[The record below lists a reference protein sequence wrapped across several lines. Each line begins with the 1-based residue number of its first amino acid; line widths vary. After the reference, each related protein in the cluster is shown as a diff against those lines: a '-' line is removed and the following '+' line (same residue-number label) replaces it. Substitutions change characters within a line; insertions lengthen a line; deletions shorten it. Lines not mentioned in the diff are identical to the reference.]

1 MKVTLINHTQNAR
14 ELLVFTK
21 STRLNL
27 STGLIDVISKMSEE
41 KIQKELDYMVDTI
54 KSSWEFVDFTF
65 LIEGVGRGF
74 THQFVRNRL
83 GSYAQQTMRILDVR
97 EFDYVTGPSIINN
110 PELKR
115 VYDKAMHDINSA
127 YVQLIEMGAKIE
139 DARGIL
145 PTNISTNI
153 IAKFNLRAL
162 SQMML
167 SRASNRT
174 QGEYRDVLD
183 AMYAAVVEAEP
194 WCAEFLRSSK
204 YDDLKRLESAILS
217 SYEGTDMC
225 TQLLKLIDKVRN
237 NG

>member
-14 ELLVFTK
+14 QLLVFTK
-21 STRLNL
+21 STRLNINTDL
-27 STGLIDVISKMSEE
+27 FQKIALDDEE
-41 KIQKELDYMVDTI
+41 FIQRELDYMVNTI

-65 LIEGVGRGF
+65 CIEGVGRGF

-83 GSYAQQTMRILDVR
+83 GSYAQQTMRILDMDGF
-97 EFDYVTGPSIINN
+97 EYITGPSISADPKLQLQYDNAMKAIN
-110 PELKR
+110 E
-115 VYDKAMHDINSA
+115 A
-127 YVQLIEMGAKIE
+127 YTSLIAQGAKIE
-139 DARGIL
+139 DARGLL

-162 SQMML
+162 SQMMM

-174 QGEYRDVLD
+174 QSEYRDVLD
-183 AMYAAVVEAEP
+183 AMYEAVVQAEP

-204 YDDLKRLESAILS
+204 YDDLKRLESAILDR
-217 SYEGTDMC
+217 YEGTEMC
-225 TQLLKLIDKVRN
+225 TSLLKLIDKVRN

>member
-1 MKVTLINHTQNAR
+1 MKVTLLNFTQNAR
-14 ELLVFTK
+14 QILVYTK
-21 STRLNL
+21 NTRLSVSANML
-27 STGLIDVISKMSEE
+27 DKVHSMSDEE
-41 KIQKELDYMVDTI
+41 IQRELDYMVNTI
-54 KSSWEFVDFTF
+54 KSSWEFVDATF
-65 LIEGVGRGF
+65 CIEGVSRGF

-83 GSYAQQTMRILDVR
+83 GSYAQQTMRILDMGD
-97 EFDYVTGPSIINN
+97 FDYITGPSIANDPRLKSLYDTMMGSINQYY
-110 PELKR
+110 KR
-115 VYDKAMHDINSA
+115 LISA
-127 YVQLIEMGAKIE
+127 GAKIE

-162 SQMML
+162 SQMMM

-174 QGEYRDVLD
+174 QDEYRQVLD

-194 WCAEFLRSSK
+194 WCASFLRSSK
-204 YDDLKRLESAILS
+204 YDDLKRLESAILD
-217 SYEGTDMC
+217 SYKGTEMC

>member
-1 MKVTLINHTQNAR
+1 MKVTLVSHTQNAR

-21 STRLNL
+21 STRLNVT
-27 STGLIDVISKMSEE
+27 TGLLDVIKLYDEE
-41 KIQKELDYMVDTI
+41 KLQKELDYMVDTI

-65 LIEGVGRGF
+65 CIEGVSRGF

-83 GSYAQQTMRILDVR
+83 GSYAQQTMRILDMGD
-97 EFDYVTGPSIINN
+97 FDYITGPSISENPRLQSLYDTMMAKIN
-110 PELKR
+110 EYYKR
-115 VYDKAMHDINSA
+115 LISA
-127 YVQLIEMGAKIE
+127 GAKIE

-162 SQMML
+162 SQMMM

-174 QGEYRDVLD
+174 QDEYRQVLD

-194 WCAEFLRSSK
+194 WCASFLRSSK
-204 YDDLKRLESAILS
+204 YDDLKRLESAILDR
-217 SYEGTDMC
+217 YEGTDVC

>member
-1 MKVTLINHTQNAR
+1 MKVTLLNFTPNAR
-14 ELLVFTK
+14 QILVYTK
-21 STRLNL
+21 NTRLSVSANML
-27 STGLIDVISKMSEE
+27 DKVHSMSDEE
-41 KIQKELDYMVDTI
+41 IQRELDYMVNTI
-54 KSSWEFVDFTF
+54 KSSWEFVDATF
-65 LIEGVGRGF
+65 CIEGVSRGF

-83 GSYAQQTMRILDVR
+83 GSYAQQTMRILDMGD
-97 EFDYVTGPSIINN
+97 FDYITGPSIENN
-110 PELKR
+110 PRLKSL
-115 VYDKAMHDINSA
+115 YDTMMGSINQYYKRLISA
-127 YVQLIEMGAKIE
+127 GAKIE

-174 QGEYRDVLD
+174 QDEYRQVLD

-194 WCAEFLRSSK
+194 WCASFLRSSK
-204 YDDLKRLESAILS
+204 YDDLKRLESAILD

>member
-1 MKVTLINHTQNAR
+1 MKVTLVSHTQNAR

-21 STRLNL
+21 STRLNVT
-27 STGLIDVISKMSEE
+27 TGLLDVINLYSEE
-41 KIQKELDYMVDTI
+41 KLQKELDYMVDTI

-65 LIEGVGRGF
+65 CIEGVSRGF

-83 GSYAQQTMRILDVR
+83 GSYAQQTMRILDMDG
-97 EFDYVTGPSIINN
+97 FDYVTGPTIASNPVLHRQYDAAMKAIN
-110 PELKR
+110 E
-115 VYDKAMHDINSA
+115 A
-127 YVQLIEMGAKIE
+127 YTSLISQGAAIE
-139 DARGIL
+139 DARGLL

-153 IAKFNLRAL
+153 VAKFNLRAL

-174 QGEYRDVLD
+174 QSEYRQVMD

-194 WCAEFLRSSK
+194 WCASFLRSSK
-204 YDDLKRLESAILS
+204 YDDLKRLESAILDR
-217 SYEGTDMC
+217 YEGTEMC
-225 TQLLKLIDKVRN
+225 TSLLKLIDKVRN

>member
-1 MKVTLINHTQNAR
+1 MKVTLLNFTPNAR
-14 ELLVFTK
+14 QILVYTK
-21 STRLNL
+21 NTRLSVSANML
-27 STGLIDVISKMSEE
+27 DKVHSMSDEE
-41 KIQKELDYMVDTI
+41 IQRELDYMVNTI
-54 KSSWEFVDFTF
+54 KSSWEFVDATF
-65 LIEGVGRGF
+65 CIEGVSRGF

-83 GSYAQQTMRILDVR
+83 GSYAQQTMRILDMGD
-97 EFDYVTGPSIINN
+97 FDYITGPSIENN
-110 PELKR
+110 PRLKSL
-115 VYDKAMHDINSA
+115 YDTMMGSINQYYKRLISA
-127 YVQLIEMGAKIE
+127 GAKIE

-162 SQMML
+162 SQMMM

-174 QGEYRDVLD
+174 QDEYRQVLD

-194 WCAEFLRSSK
+194 WCASFLRSSK
-204 YDDLKRLESAILS
+204 YDDLKRLESAILD
-217 SYEGTDMC
+217 SYEGTEMC

>member
-1 MKVTLINHTQNAR
+1 MKVTLLNFTPNAR
-14 ELLVFTK
+14 QILVYTK
-21 STRLNL
+21 NTRLSVSANML
-27 STGLIDVISKMSEE
+27 DKVHSMSDEE
-41 KIQKELDYMVDTI
+41 IQRELDYMVNTI
-54 KSSWEFVDFTF
+54 KSSWEFVDATF
-65 LIEGVGRGF
+65 CIEGVSRGF

-83 GSYAQQTMRILDVR
+83 GSYAQQTMRILDMGD
-97 EFDYVTGPSIINN
+97 FDYITGPSIENN
-110 PELKR
+110 PRLKSL
-115 VYDKAMHDINSA
+115 YDTMMESINQYYKRLISA
-127 YVQLIEMGAKIE
+127 GAKIE

-162 SQMML
+162 SQMMM

-174 QGEYRDVLD
+174 QDEYRQVLD

-194 WCAEFLRSSK
+194 WCASFLRSSK
-204 YDDLKRLESAILS
+204 YDDLKRLESAILDR
-217 SYEGTDMC
+217 YEGTDMC

>member
-1 MKVTLINHTQNAR
+1 MKVTLVSHTQNAR

-21 STRLNL
+21 STRLNVT
-27 STGLIDVISKMSEE
+27 TGLLDVINLYSEE
-41 KIQKELDYMVDTI
+41 KLQKELDYMVDTI

-65 LIEGVGRGF
+65 CIEGVSRGF

-83 GSYAQQTMRILDVR
+83 GSYAQQTMRILDMGD
-97 EFDYVTGPSIINN
+97 FDYITGPSIENN
-110 PELKR
+110 PRLKSL
-115 VYDKAMHDINSA
+115 YDTMMGIINQYYKRLISA
-127 YVQLIEMGAKIE
+127 GAKIE

-162 SQMML
+162 SQMMM

-174 QGEYRDVLD
+174 QDEYRQVLD

-194 WCAEFLRSSK
+194 WCASFLRSSK
-204 YDDLKRLESAILS
+204 YDDLKRLESAIID
-217 SYEGTDMC
+217 SYEGTEMC

>member
-1 MKVTLINHTQNAR
+1 MKVTLVSHTQNAR

-21 STRLNL
+21 STRLNVT
-27 STGLIDVISKMSEE
+27 TGLLDVIKLYDEE
-41 KIQKELDYMVDTI
+41 KLQKELDYMVDTI

-65 LIEGVGRGF
+65 CIEGVSRGF

-83 GSYAQQTMRILDVR
+83 GSYAQQTMRILDMGD
-97 EFDYVTGPSIINN
+97 FDYITGPSISANPRLQSLYDTMMANIN
-110 PELKR
+110 EYYKR
-115 VYDKAMHDINSA
+115 LISA
-127 YVQLIEMGAKIE
+127 GAKIE

-174 QGEYRDVLD
+174 QDEYRQVLD
-183 AMYAAVVEAEP
+183 AMYSAVVEAEP
-194 WCAEFLRSSK
+194 WCASFLRSSK
-204 YDDLKRLESAILS
+204 YDDLKRLESAILDR
-217 SYEGTDMC
+217 YEGTDMC

>member
-1 MKVTLINHTQNAR
+1 MKVTLLNFTPNAR
-14 ELLVFTK
+14 QMLVFTK
-21 STRLNL
+21 STRLNI
-27 STGLIDVISKMSEE
+27 TPGLMDVISMYSDE
-41 KIQKELDYMVDTI
+41 KLQKELDYMVDTI
-54 KSSWEFVDFTF
+54 KSSWEFVDATF
-65 LIEGVGRGF
+65 CIEGVSRGF

-83 GSYAQQTMRILDVR
+83 GSYAQQTMRILDMGD
-97 EFDYVTGPSIINN
+97 FDYITGPSIAGDERLQAMYDAAMAQISVVYK
-110 PELKR
+110 ELIK
-115 VYDKAMHDINSA
+115 S
-127 YVQLIEMGAKIE
+127 GAKIE

-162 SQMML
+162 SQMMM

-174 QGEYRDVLD
+174 QDEYRKVLD

-194 WCAEFLRSSK
+194 WCASFLRSSK
-204 YDDLKRLESAILS
+204 YDDLKRLESAILD
-217 SYEGTDMC
+217 SYDGTDMC

>member
-1 MKVTLINHTQNAR
+1 MKVTLISSTPNPRQ
-14 ELLVFTK
+14 LLVFTK

-27 STGLIDVISKMSEE
+27 TANLKDQIDEMTDAEL
-41 KIQKELDYMVDTI
+41 QRELDYMVNTI

-65 LIEGVGRGF
+65 SIEGVGRGF

-83 GSYAQQTMRILDVR
+83 GSYAQQTMRILNMAD
-97 EFDYVTGPSIINN
+97 FDYVTGPSIKGF
-110 PELKR
+110 PER
-115 VYDKAMHDINSA
+115 EAIYDRTMHVIAAA
-127 YVQLIEMGAKIE
+127 YQQLIESGAKIE

-153 IAKFNLRAL
+153 VCKFNLRAL
-162 SQMML
+162 SSMMM

-174 QGEYRDVLD
+174 QDEYRQVLD
-183 AMYAAVVEAEP
+183 AMYEAAVEAEP

-217 SYEGTDMC
+217 TYEGTEEC
-225 TQLLKLIDKVRN
+225 TTYLKLIDKVRN
-237 NG
+237 G

>member
-1 MKVTLINHTQNAR
+1 MKVTLVSHTQNAR

-21 STRLNL
+21 STRLNVT
-27 STGLIDVISKMSEE
+27 TGLLDVINLYSPEKM
-41 KIQKELDYMVDTI
+41 QKELDYMVDTI

-65 LIEGVGRGF
+65 CIEGVSRGF

-83 GSYAQQTMRILDVR
+83 GSYAQQTMRILDMGD
-97 EFDYVTGPSIINN
+97 FGYITGPSIKTEEQKDI
-110 PELKR
+110 
-115 VYDKAMHDINSA
+115 YDGCMKVISDA
-127 YVQLIEMGAKIE
+127 YNMLLEAGVKIE

-153 IAKFNLRAL
+153 VAKFNLRAL

-174 QGEYRDVLD
+174 QSEYRDVLD
-183 AMYAAVVEAEP
+183 AMYEAVVEAEP
-194 WCAEFLRSSK
+194 WCAEFLRSSR
-204 YDDLKRLESAILS
+204 YDDLKRLESAILDR
-217 SYEGTDMC
+217 YEGTDMC
-225 TQLLKLIDKVRN
+225 TNLLKLIDKVRN